1 MFTTPQTK
9 YTPITSA
16 AIYRGDFS
24 PGIIA
29 HVAPPVDTSA
39 ADRPPIP
46 QRGWVHPDRSTSS
59 GRSSITSS
67 VFEPRF
73 KILSARERKL
83 MEINGC
89 LDDVNYSHPSKPV
102 VLRNLASLGSPTV
115 ERSSEGTR
123 GSSNRRLQSRLI
135 PTTMSW
141 SCPNSPFVE
150 ATKPN
155 PEARRQVSEL
165 LPATMPWTAPV
176 QPVFPS
182 PQIDKEFRKQAN
194 DLLPATMPWTQEISS
209 VTPGEQTAGKDFRRR
224 RIVDTIPDDHLGV
237 VATGE
242 YPRPNTVETDLRTV
256 KIRGVKPDG
265 NECSFV
271 KRILTVAGVH
281 VVAAKADIDIL
292 SNICTGSVRVTIR
305 GYVAP
310 EHLQRLL
317 EPQGLTVVH

>member
-1 MFTTPQTK
+1 MFTTPQTN

-29 HVAPPVDTSA
+29 RVAPPIDTSA

-67 VFEPRF
+67 IFEPKF
-73 KILSARERKL
+73 KVLSARERKL

-89 LDDVNYSHPSKPV
+89 LDDVDFSQNTKPV
-102 VLRNLASLGSPTV
+102 APRNLASLGSPTV
-115 ERSSEGTR
+115 ERSSVGTS
-123 GSSNRRLQSRLI
+123 GSSNRRLQSPLI

-150 ATKPN
+150 STKPN
-155 PEARRQVSEL
+155 IEARRQVSQL
-165 LPATMPWTAPV
+165 LPATMPWTAPF

-182 PQIDKEFRKQAN
+182 RQIYKEFRKQAN

-209 VTPGEQTAGKDFRRR
+209 VTPGEKMGIKDFRRR
-224 RIVDTIPDDHLGV
+224 CIVDSIPDDHLA
-237 VATGE
+237 VASGNF
-242 YPRPNTVETDLRTV
+242 PRPNTVETDLRTV

-265 NECSFV
+265 NESSYV

-292 SNICTGSVRVTIR
+292 SNICNGSVSVTIR
-305 GYVAP
+305 GYVTP